1 MPLTLLQNELRLM
14 LSAYLA
20 GELSL
25 DDFRGWEVSQIGSS
39 DRSADDEEVIGRLA
53 LIAETVVSEAAEE
66 SYFAA
71 EARRE
76 VDRLDAECFPRVAT
90 GIQAAETRDEAVSI
104 GFAAILA
111 NLDDPILETR
121 DVDISPVEVTL

>member
-1 MPLTLLQNELRLM
+1 MPLTLLQNELRLV

-39 DRSADDEEVIGRLA
+39 DRLADDEETIGHLA

-66 SYFAA
+66 DYFAE
-71 EARRE
+71 EARR
-76 VDRLDAECFPRVAT
+76 VAARLEAECVPRVAT

-104 GFAAILA
+104 GFTAILA
-111 NLDDPILETR
+111 NLDSSILETR

>member
-14 LSAYLA
+14 LDAYLA

-25 DDFRGWEVSQIGSS
+25 DDFRGWEVEQIGSS
-39 DRSADDEEVIGRLA
+39 DRLANDEETIGRLA

-66 SYFAA
+66 RYFAT
-71 EARRE
+71 EARR
-76 VDRLDAECFPRVAT
+76 VADRLDAECLPRVAT
-90 GIQAAETRDEAVSI
+90 GTQGAETRYEAVSI

-111 NLDDPILETR
+111 NPDRPIPETR